1 MVVLGLSLWRACC
14 FQSVVGNI
22 AVIEPSRHMEMQRE
36 ERLLMGCCISTSV
49 DCRSK
54 NVRVLSVIITELEL
68 GDMGNIKMTFVS
80 EPDKHAYNYRTPGLQ
95 QDHADDL
102 AMNKANEDA
111 RHEVEVQ
118 LNLVGDPSIDV
129 GMGLQLI
136 GTAFAQTFEMD
147 QICHD
152 ISEHGYR
159 MQVIAKS
166 ARQGRSAS

>member
-1 MVVLGLSLWRACC
+1 MPSPWTL
-14 FQSVVGNI
+14 
-22 AVIEPSRHMEMQRE
+22 VI
-36 ERLLMGCCISTSV
+36 GST
-49 DCRSK
+49 
-54 NVRVLSVIITELEL
+54 LT
-68 GDMGNIKMTFVS
+68 
-80 EPDKHAYNYRTPGLQ
+80 YNYRSPGLE

-102 AMNKANEDA
+102 ATNKANEHA

-147 QICHD
+147 RICHD